1 MYNNDSNPVLYIVI
15 MAVVALVLLGI
26 TRCENA
32 LADADLQKVSPTA
45 KSDYQ
50 AYNTETWFEQKV
62 KGGNRMKKAV
72 YATYTAIAKENGIT
86 VYDAV
91 RESRGRFAGQFR
103 NKFRTLSSFL
113 SLPDVR
119 NAYRTE
125 SFGTPAV
132 IVHFTWEECSG
143 SGDDRHCHTE
153 HDEVTIPEVNIPER
167 EVDYDG
173 NVDIDY
179 EGFDMVVN

>member
-1 MYNNDSNPVLYIVI
+1 M
-15 MAVVALVLLGI
+15 
-26 TRCENA
+26 
-32 LADADLQKVSPTA
+32 
-45 KSDYQ
+45 
-50 AYNTETWFEQKV
+50 
-62 KGGNRMKKAV
+62 
-72 YATYTAIAKENGIT
+72 
-86 VYDAV
+86 
-91 RESRGRFAGQFR
+91 
-103 NKFRTLSSFL
+103 
-113 SLPDVR
+113 R

-153 HDEVTIPEVNIPER
+153 HDEVTIPEVNIPEQ
-167 EVDYDG
+167 EVEYDG